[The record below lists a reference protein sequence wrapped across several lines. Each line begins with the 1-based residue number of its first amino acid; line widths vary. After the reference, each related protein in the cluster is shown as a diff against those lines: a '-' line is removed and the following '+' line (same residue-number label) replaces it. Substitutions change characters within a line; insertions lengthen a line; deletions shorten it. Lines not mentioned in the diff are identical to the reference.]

1 MVLEIAMFGM
11 GCFWGPDLRFSNIK
25 GVSKVEVGFSG
36 GKVKNPSYWRVSTYT
51 TGHAE
56 VVKIWFD
63 SKKITYKKL
72 LDVFW
77 KNHNPTTKNRQGL
90 DIGSQ
95 YRSVIFYFNEKQ
107 KELAL
112 ESKEK
117 AQNNLDK
124 KIVTE
129 IKKAPAF
136 YEAEEYHQKYLKKRG
151 KNTC

>member
-1 MVLEIAMFGM
+1 MFGM
-11 GCFWGPDLRFSNIK
+11 GCFWSPDLRFSNLK

-36 GKVKNPSYWRVSTYT
+36 GKVKNPSYFRVSTST

-63 SKKITYKKL
+63 PRKITYKKL

-77 KNHNPTTKNRQGL
+77 KKHNPTTKNRQGF

-107 KELAL
+107 KKLAL
-112 ESKEK
+112 ETKTE
-117 AQNNLDK
+117 AQKKLDK
-124 KIVTE
+124 GIVTE
-129 IKKAPAF
+129 IKKASAF
-136 YEAEEYHQKYLKKRG
+136 YKAEEHHQKYLKKRG